1 MDYIHA
7 YSFRYYEPFV
17 AYFLPGSDR
26 EFFVKPDSGE
36 LPPFYT
42 KGILIVVGFKP
53 RMYSKKY
60 QATLV
65 IQVSS
70 IRARMKDVCCH

>member
-1 MDYIHA
+1 MDFIHF
-7 YSFRYYEPFV
+7 SRYYEPFT
-17 AYFLPGSDR
+17 AYFLPGGDR
-26 EFFVKPDSGE
+26 DFFVNPHSGE

-53 RMYSKKY
+53 QMYSKKY

-65 IQVSS
+65 IQVSL
-70 IRARMKDVCCH
+70 KKKNTTFNF